1 MRQPRCLQHEP
12 PLLAAR
18 CGSLV
23 ACSTSHR
30 CLQHDAA
37 ASCVPT
43 AVWRCRCNWIGRK
56 TCHCSKWWWVCEKIF
71 VPAQADA
78 FRRRNGQVSASRFF
92 LWVCLADLVA
102 VLWHAGQLVLS
113 GEQAGGLR
121 GCRWLCGPAGL
132 GTRNCTGECAD
143 GPAGGC
149 LCGCIWLC
157 CLGMPCHQELDQGM
171 RRWASWWLALQQPA
185 GGRSQMADG
194 EGREGRWWPVGG
206 LARTKPA
213 ALRATRLHPCVVTL
227 GLASNTPRRRP
238 LNILWPSRA
247 QPVPAIIMQL
257 WGIVAI
263 ARAALWIV
271 AGTGTSGARRPAS
284 LGSAA

>member
-1 MRQPRCLQHEP
+1 M
-12 PLLAAR
+12 
-18 CGSLV
+18 
-23 ACSTSHR
+23 
-30 CLQHDAA
+30 
-37 ASCVPT
+37 
-43 AVWRCRCNWIGRK
+43 WRCRCNWIGRR
-56 TCHCSKWWWVCEKIF
+56 TCQCSKWRWVCANIF

-132 GTRNCTGECAD
+132 GARNCTGECAD

-185 GGRSQMADG
+185 GGRSQMANG

-238 LNILWPSRA
+238 LNYSCAARLFPFEGRA
-247 QPVPAIIMQL
+247 GMWCSPVPAPSTDTR
-257 WGIVAI
+257 ADP
-263 ARAALWIV
+263 ASARRAAGPARGRVGRAGGPLWC
-271 AGTGTSGARRPAS
+271 GPS
-284 LGSAA
+284 LGAGAFCRPNSEPRCSLECQATLSE

>member
-1 MRQPRCLQHEP
+1 M
-12 PLLAAR
+12 
-18 CGSLV
+18 
-23 ACSTSHR
+23 
-30 CLQHDAA
+30 
-37 ASCVPT
+37 
-43 AVWRCRCNWIGRK
+43 
-56 TCHCSKWWWVCEKIF
+56 
-71 VPAQADA
+71 
-78 FRRRNGQVSASRFF
+78 
-92 LWVCLADLVA
+92 CLADLVA

-171 RRWASWWLALQQPA
+171 CRWASWWLALQQPA

-213 ALRATRLHPCVVTL
+213 ALRATRLLPCVVTL

-238 LNILWPSRA
+238 LNYYKSGS
-247 QPVPAIIMQL
+247 QPNRRTVIGRSAACGEKSPQAPRLGPHHSGPPARPTRP
-257 WGIVAI
+257 
-263 ARAALWIV
+263 RAASAARRALAGSARV
-271 AGTGTSGARRPAS
+271 SVEGAGTGEHHILCAVPAS
-284 LGSAA
+284 GCLRS

>member
-1 MRQPRCLQHEP
+1 MPLSPPPCPQNEMGGEAATRTRCS
-12 PLLAAR
+12 AAR
-18 CGSLV
+18 WFRSLV
-23 ACSTSHR
+23 LALSK
-30 CLQHDAA
+30 CLVAA
-37 ASCVPT
+37 APKIRP
-43 AVWRCRCNWIGRK
+43 AVSMAPADRVAGPADCKLLDWLPHFLRRERSNGRVACRCYWIGRR

-157 CLGMPCHQELDQGM
+157 GLGMPCHQELDQGM

-213 ALRATRLHPCVVTL
+213 ALRATRLP
-227 GLASNTPRRRP
+227 
-238 LNILWPSRA
+238 
-247 QPVPAIIMQL
+247 
-257 WGIVAI
+257 
-263 ARAALWIV
+263 
-271 AGTGTSGARRPAS
+271 PAS
-284 LGSAA
+284 LP

>member
-1 MRQPRCLQHEP
+1 MC
-12 PLLAAR
+12 A
-18 CGSLV
+18 
-23 ACSTSHR
+23 
-30 CLQHDAA
+30 
-37 ASCVPT
+37 
-43 AVWRCRCNWIGRK
+43 N
-56 TCHCSKWWWVCEKIF
+56 IF

-78 FRRRNGQVSASRFF
+78 FRRRNAQVSASRFF

-113 GEQAGGLR
+113 GEQPGGLR

-227 GLASNTPRRRP
+227 GLASNTPPPRHPR
-238 LNILWPSRA
+238 
-247 QPVPAIIMQL
+247 
-257 WGIVAI
+257 
-263 ARAALWIV
+263 ARATEPGAKK
-271 AGTGTSGARRPAS
+271 SGSRCCCSNSNQKCRAHAPGFGLVLYLLSPHAS
-284 LGSAA
+284 FLVVSRHCSCFQQQV

>member
-1 MRQPRCLQHEP
+1 M
-12 PLLAAR
+12 
-18 CGSLV
+18 
-23 ACSTSHR
+23 
-30 CLQHDAA
+30 
-37 ASCVPT
+37 
-43 AVWRCRCNWIGRK
+43 
-56 TCHCSKWWWVCEKIF
+56 CEKIF
-71 VPAQADA
+71 VLAQQDA
-78 FRRRNGQVSASRFF
+78 FRQRHGQVSAFRFF

-113 GEQAGGLR
+113 LEQPGGLR

-185 GGRSQMADG
+185 GGRSQMANG

-238 LNILWPSRA
+238 LNIAFGLRC
-247 QPVPAIIMQL
+247 
-257 WGIVAI
+257 
-263 ARAALWIV
+263 
-271 AGTGTSGARRPAS
+271 
-284 LGSAA
+284 